1 MKLKSSSILLLLA
14 SNLVI
19 AGYAQNQSHT
29 LVGAIRWEGWADDPK
44 WGNNLK
50 PEQWHYRLPFYAKV
64 SEGEFQ
70 VRSDNQEV
78 MDQEIKYA
86 SAAGLDYWAFDYSD
100 AEIREKKKIG
110 INLLLSSPYKDRI
123 NFSVVLLG
131 ADKAEWPGE
140 IDHLISL
147 FKQPTYQDVLDGRPL
162 VYWFY
167 LEKLPEA
174 FGSEKAANEAIK
186 HMRAEVVKA
195 GLKTPYIVGMN
206 PPNGAQTIDSLGLDA
221 MSAYTMSA
229 DSRTTE
235 RKEYPY
241 SQLAKINHDYWDA
254 CKAAG
259 NEVVPIVNTGWDARP
274 RWWDTEL
281 MKAYNGGERPYFT
294 RATPT
299 EIAENVRNAIEWNK
313 RNPAAGKANAVIIYA
328 WNETDEGGWLVP
340 TLSEGT
346 ARLDA
351 IKKVIFEE
359 RTGARTT
366 DAAESANSIA
376 DSTHPD

>member
-1 MKLKSSSILLLLA
+1 MKLKNSSILLLLA

-19 AGYAQNQSHT
+19 AGYAQNRNHT

-50 PEQWHYRLPFYAKV
+50 PEEWHYRLPFYANV
-64 SEGEFQ
+64 SDGKFE
-70 VRSDNQEV
+70 VRSDNQAV
-78 MDQEIKYA
+78 MDREIKFA

-100 AEIREKKKIG
+100 KEIREKKKIG
-110 INLLLSSPYKDRI
+110 INLFLSSRYRNRI
-123 NFSVVLLG
+123 NFAVVLLG

-140 IDHLISL
+140 IDDLISL
-147 FKQPTYQDVLDGRPL
+147 FKQPTYQKVLDGRPL

-174 FGSEKAANEAIK
+174 FGSEQAANEAIR
-186 HMRAEVVKA
+186 HLRDEVVKA
-195 GLKTPYIVGMN
+195 GLKSPYIVGMN
-206 PPNGAQTIDSLGLDA
+206 PSDGAHTIDHLGLDA
-221 MSAYTMSA
+221 MSAYTMSG
-229 DSRTTE
+229 DSQTTE

-241 SQLAKINHDYWDA
+241 SELARINRDYWNA

-259 NEVVPIVNTGWDARP
+259 EDVVPIVNTGWDARP

-281 MKAYNGGERPYFT
+281 MKLYNGGERPYFT
-294 RATPT
+294 RVTPAQ
-299 EIAENVRNAIEWNK
+299 IADNLKDAIEWNK
-313 RNPAAGKANAVIIYA
+313 RNPTAAKANAVIIYA

-340 TLSEGT
+340 TLSEGA

-351 IKKVIFEE
+351 IKRVIVEE
-359 RTGARTT
+359 RRRAPS
-366 DAAESANSIA
+366 DSAQPANYAAE
-376 DSTHPD
+376 STHPD